1 LTAHSQEFRA
11 NLCFA
16 GVSIHQNT
24 PSDRIVNEGGS
35 NMALHLNRSPI
46 AHIRFEGKSLD
57 LPLAE
62 LGVGESAGNDEL
74 KQAAARYL
82 EVSAKR
88 LRDYVVDRH
97 ESGNV
102 TIRPQAVFG

>member
-1 LTAHSQEFRA
+1 MILQ
-11 NLCFA
+11 
-16 GVSIHQNT
+16 
-24 PSDRIVNEGGS
+24 
-35 NMALHLNRSPI
+35 LNRSPI
-46 AHIRFEGKSLD
+46 VHIRFDGRSLD

-62 LGVGESAGNDEL
+62 LGVGETAGNDEL

-82 EVSAKR
+82 EVSPV
-88 LRDYVVDRH
+88 LLGDYVIDRH

>member
-1 LTAHSQEFRA
+1 MGLQ
-11 NLCFA
+11 
-16 GVSIHQNT
+16 
-24 PSDRIVNEGGS
+24 
-35 NMALHLNRSPI
+35 LNRSPI
-46 AHIRFEGKSLD
+46 VHIRFEGRSLD
-57 LPLAE
+57 LPLTE
-62 LGVGESAGNDEL
+62 LGASDTAGNDDL

-97 ESGNV
+97 ESGNL

>member
-1 LTAHSQEFRA
+1 MTLQ
-11 NLCFA
+11 
-16 GVSIHQNT
+16 
-24 PSDRIVNEGGS
+24 
-35 NMALHLNRSPI
+35 LNRSPI
-46 AHIRFEGKSLD
+46 AHIRFEGKSFD

-62 LGVGESAGNDEL
+62 LGVNELAGNDDL
-74 KQAAARYL
+74 KQVAARYL

-88 LRDYVVDRH
+88 LRECVVDRH

>member
-1 LTAHSQEFRA
+1 MGLR
-11 NLCFA
+11 
-16 GVSIHQNT
+16 
-24 PSDRIVNEGGS
+24 
-35 NMALHLNRSPI
+35 LNHSPI
-46 AHIRFEGKSLD
+46 AHIRFEGRSLD

-62 LGVGESAGNDEL
+62 LGASEATSNDDL

-82 EVSAKR
+82 QVSAKR

>member
-1 LTAHSQEFRA
+1 
-11 NLCFA
+11 
-16 GVSIHQNT
+16 
-24 PSDRIVNEGGS
+24 
-35 NMALHLNRSPI
+35 MALQLNHSPI

-57 LPLAE
+57 LPLTE
-62 LGVGESAGNDEL
+62 FGVGELSSDDDL

-88 LRDYVVDRH
+88 FRDYVVDRH